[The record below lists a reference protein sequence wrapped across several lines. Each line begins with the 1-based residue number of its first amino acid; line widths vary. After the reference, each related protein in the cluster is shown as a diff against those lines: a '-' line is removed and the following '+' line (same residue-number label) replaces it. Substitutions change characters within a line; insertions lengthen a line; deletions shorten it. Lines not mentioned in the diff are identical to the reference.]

1 MKLNYQKGFT
11 LIELLVVIAIIGI
24 LSSVVLASLNS
35 ARDKGA
41 DAAIKGNLNNIR
53 AQAELVYDNSGNY
66 SLVGADSNIQRAYA
80 AADSANGSGRSV
92 ASTTASSTYW
102 MMAAQL
108 KSSTD
113 WYCVDSNGKATTTS
127 TTVTTVCP

>member
-1 MKLNYQKGFT
+1 MKRNGFT

-41 DAAIKGNLNNIR
+41 DAAIKGNLNGVR
-53 AQAELVYDNSGNY
+53 AQAELAYDNATPPSY
-66 SLVGADSNIQRAYA
+66 ITVGADSNIQRAYQ
-80 AADSANGSGRSV
+80 AADSANGSGKSV

-102 MMAAQL
+102 MLAAQL
-108 KSSTD
+108 KTSTL
-113 WYCVDSNGKATTTS
+113 WYCVDSTGKATTTAS
-127 TTVTTVCP
+127 TVSIVCP